1 MVKTFESRFPPSLNL
16 DKVTVSYDKLI
27 NATEKVEQ
35 YPIVSNSALRFVWVR
50 NRSRSGLISML
61 PKLAGYL
68 IK

>member
-1 MVKTFESRFPPSLNL
+1 MVKTFESRFPPSPNL

-50 NRSRSGLISML
+50 DRS
-61 PKLAGYL
+61 
-68 IK
+68 